1 MLEEYALLPR
11 EAAAEG
17 AWPALPERLTSGARI
32 AVTPAPN
39 LTLAKFLEVP
49 PAARAQRARVVRF
62 EAEQAITRPL
72 AEVVW
77 DWAPVPGAD
86 NTVELAAMTVEK
98 AAELCAAAEQVGGAP
113 EAIVARASALSRAL
127 CHNYPEVLETA
138 VLAEIE
144 GTTVV
149 LVRAGAGRS
158 AVRLAALPELPPAAD
173 GAGNRPA
180 EPARGPELLR
190 LRRLAAEMSCLA
202 DGDDGSPHSTAL
214 FLLAGPDAPEP
225 EAVERVLADPTR
237 VRVERFDALR
247 RVRMGK
253 AAGGASAIAHELGAV
268 VGTALALR
276 APVAPNLV
284 PPERRREFAFRRN
297 RWRWLTAV
305 GVAAVAAWGAV
316 AWLSWDVRRRHVEA
330 VALTRELQPW
340 RTARREVQER
350 QRQTEL
356 GQRELDTLTRLAR
369 ERSRWARLLGAMEAR
384 AAAAG
389 GVWIETIEPLGTA
402 IGASPAELFGSPVG
416 APSGDP
422 AGMLRVAVTG
432 VALDPGSDGR
442 RGLERLRAL
451 LRDWAGLERMA
462 AVERERFD
470 ASEPGRL
477 RFGCVLVLKP
487 EEAP

>member
-1 MLEEYALLPR
+1 MLEEHALLPR
-11 EAAAEG
+11 KAEPDA
-17 AWPALPERLTSGARI
+17 AWPALPERLIRGGRI

-39 LTLAKFLEVP
+39 LTLAKFIEVP
-49 PAARAQRARVVRF
+49 PAARVQRARVVRF

-86 NTVELAAMTVEK
+86 NTVELAAMTAEK
-98 AAELCAAAEQVGGAP
+98 AAELCAAAEQAGVSP
-113 EAIVARASALSRAL
+113 DAIVARASALSRAL
-127 CHNYPEVLETA
+127 CHNYPESVAEA

-158 AVRLAALPELPPAAD
+158 AVRLAALPDLPAAD
-173 GAGNRPA
+173 GAGNGPA

-190 LRRLAAEMSCLA
+190 WRRLAAEMSRLA
-202 DGDDGSPHSTAL
+202 DGDGGSPHSTAL

-225 EAVERVLADPTR
+225 EAVERVLADPKG

-247 RVRMGK
+247 RVRVGK
-253 AAGGASAIAHELGAV
+253 AAAGVAAIAHELGAV

-276 APVAPNLV
+276 APAAPNLL
-284 PPERRREFAFRRN
+284 PPERRQEQVFRRN
-297 RWRWLTAV
+297 RWKWLTAA
-305 GVAAVAAWGAV
+305 GVAAV
-316 AWLSWDVRRRHVEA
+316 HVEA